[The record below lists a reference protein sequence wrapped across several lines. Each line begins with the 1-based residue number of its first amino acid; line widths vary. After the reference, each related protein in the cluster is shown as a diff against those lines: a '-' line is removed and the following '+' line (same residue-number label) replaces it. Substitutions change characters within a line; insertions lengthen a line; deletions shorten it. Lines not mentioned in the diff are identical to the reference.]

1 MGKLTALSVKSIK
14 TLGLHSDGDC
24 LFLRVQKSKDPN
36 QPAKSW
42 ILRWG
47 AGQGGSM
54 GLGSLKHVSLA
65 QARELAAENLKLVHS
80 GQDPKKAK
88 KQKKALAEAASNVVT
103 FRQAAAI
110 YIESKRGGWKNVKH
124 AQQWE
129 NTIEQ
134 YADEVIGHL
143 PCSEITT
150 DHLLTILRPIWTTK
164 NETATRLRGR
174 IESILN
180 WAKASGYRTGDNV
193 ANWKNNLTNFLP
205 TISKRRRTKH
215 HPAMPY
221 PELPEFLKSIRAYP
235 SRSAKALMI
244 GILTGGRT
252 QEILEAE
259 WSEFNWDSKIWT
271 IPKDRMK
278 KDKEHRVP
286 LSTQLIEILTSIPE
300 TENSPWV
307 FTGRSRKTGEF
318 KAFSNMAMLN
328 FLQKTAGL
336 KQYTVHGFRSSFRD
350 WAAETTDHKRE
361 VIEQALAHQLADQA
375 EAAYQRG
382 DYMEKRKKL
391 MQDWA
396 DYCYNTNLNEESESS

>member
-1 MGKLTALSVKSIK
+1 
-14 TLGLHSDGDC
+14 
-24 LFLRVQKSKDPN
+24 VQKSKDPN

-88 KQKKALAEAASNVVT
+88 KQKKAIAEAANNVVT

-110 YIESKRGGWKNVKH
+110 YIESKRYGWKNVKH

-180 WAKASGYRTGDNV
+180 WAKASGHRTGDNV
-193 ANWKNNLTNFLP
+193 ADWKSNLSMFLP
-205 TISKRRRTKH
+205 TISKRRRTEH
-215 HPAMPY
+215 HAAMPY
-221 PELPEFLKSIRAYP
+221 SVVPALIKQTSTYP
-235 SRSAKALMI
+235 SLSAKALTLCV
-244 GILTGGRT
+244 LTACRT
-252 QEILEAE
+252 SELLEAKRN
-259 WSEFNWDSKIWT
+259 EFDLDAKLWI
-271 IPKDRMK
+271 IPKERMK
-278 KDKEHRVP
+278 KE
-286 LSTQLIEILTSIPE
+286 
-300 TENSPWV
+300 
-307 FTGRSRKTGEF
+307 
-318 KAFSNMAMLN
+318 
-328 FLQKTAGL
+328 
-336 KQYTVHGFRSSFRD
+336 
-350 WAAETTDHKRE
+350 
-361 VIEQALAHQLADQA
+361 
-375 EAAYQRG
+375 
-382 DYMEKRKKL
+382 
-391 MQDWA
+391 
-396 DYCYNTNLNEESESS
+396 